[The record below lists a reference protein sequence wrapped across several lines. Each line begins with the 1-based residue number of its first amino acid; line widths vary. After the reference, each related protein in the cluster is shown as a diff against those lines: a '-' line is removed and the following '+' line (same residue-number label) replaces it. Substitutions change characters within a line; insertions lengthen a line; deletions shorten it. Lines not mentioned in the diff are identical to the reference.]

1 MSEIDKLDRKR
12 SYGTVSGDP
21 NVGFIQDGHSY
32 RHDGT
37 LFAKS
42 GTEPPVVAQGQGTIP
57 PSESTET
64 ISVQDADL
72 EEALERQRN
81 KQRSDA
87 MRRIWAA
94 RKEKLDR
101 ESGQ

>member
-1 MSEIDKLDRKR
+1 MSDIDTLNRKKP
-12 SYGTVSGDP
+12 YGTVTGDP

-37 LFAKS
+37 LFARN

-57 PSESTET
+57 PSDPDGT
-64 ISVQDADL
+64 ISVEDSEL

-94 RKEKLDR
+94 RKEKLDK